1 MEKKSKKNIIAI
13 IMVLIVIIGC
23 GLAYAYTKTDIF
35 KTPQQL
41 FKKYLADNVN
51 QLENMNFN
59 PLAEILEKMENEPV
73 ETNLYVDVESQGET
87 ISVVVNSKADVK
99 NQKSYSSLKVN
110 NGEKQYFNLEALL
123 SDEKFGIQIDEL
135 HDKYLALENRDL
147 KKIAQTIGLDEE
159 TITEIPDKL
168 EIMDNTYSEEDE
180 QKAKILKNKY
190 FEKLNNQI
198 SEEKYQAEKNVLIQ
212 VNGKELKT
220 NKYTLTLGNK
230 ELLKISNDIFTELL
244 NDSDFIELYEKTG
257 NTISIDELKEKLIVS
272 EDEIEEMED
281 TEIKIS
287 VYANN
292 SKTVKTEITSGDDFI
307 EFFIDNSS
315 NESTMALV
323 FNDAKDE
330 DTEIGQKITVSLNNK
345 YEDSIGTMTMQIANE
360 YNKKDIETQKSNVDE
375 HWSDYYNDE
384 YYTENYKD
392 QSYSIVIT
400 TEKTDENNMIL
411 KVSTEDINKLL
422 EDEESVKLTKCELV
436 YNFNKELN
444 IPDFSDENSLILN
457 DYTEKEFEKLVQ
469 DILKNAYNNSDEYP
483 DSIVSLLV
491 NYYIYMTQLNQANVL
506 TEPNLDAGY
515 YNQ

>member
-1 MEKKSKKNIIAI
+1 
-13 IMVLIVIIGC
+13 
-23 GLAYAYTKTDIF
+23 
-35 KTPQQL
+35 
-41 FKKYLADNVN
+41 
-51 QLENMNFN
+51 
-59 PLAEILEKMENEPV
+59 
-73 ETNLYVDVESQGET
+73 
-87 ISVVVNSKADVK
+87 
-99 NQKSYSSLKVN
+99 
-110 NGEKQYFNLEALL
+110 
-123 SDEKFGIQIDEL
+123 
-135 HDKYLALENRDL
+135 
-147 KKIAQTIGLDEE
+147 
-159 TITEIPDKL
+159 
-168 EIMDNTYSEEDE
+168 MDNTYSEEDE

-244 NDSDFIELYEKTG
+244 NDSDFIEVYEKTG